1 MARTG
6 RAPGPEI
13 TTGKPVVV
21 WLSVALA
28 AVLAVLS
35 FFNWIQIGAD
45 GIAPWDIFGAVSSLG
60 WADGLWALIPML
72 LTVLLVVTLGVVL
85 TSKTLT
91 GQALSARIRAWSAG
105 LIVIG
110 YLFSLIYVLQTTNAS
125 TPEALLRNCND
136 AGYDGSYCLT
146 QVQDAMSNTP
156 EFFTQDAGVALWLS
170 VIFGIIFALLVLSQP
185 RPATRVSGAKTGLAG
200 KRRRP
205 QRPAGPSRTGQSGKQ
220 SRVAKRKR

>member
-6 RAPGPEI
+6 SASGPEI
-13 TTGKPVVV
+13 TTGNPVVV
-21 WLSVALA
+21 WLSVVLA
-28 AVLAVLS
+28 AVLTVLS

-72 LTVLLVVTLGVVL
+72 ATVLLVVTVGVVL

-91 GQALSARIRAWSAG
+91 GQALSTRFRAWSAG
-105 LIVIG
+105 LIVVG
-110 YLFSLIYVLQTTNAS
+110 YVFSLIYVLQTTKAS
-125 TPEALLRNCND
+125 TPEALLRNCNE

-170 VIFGIIFALLVLSQP
+170 VIFGIIFAVLILSQP
-185 RPATRVSGAKTGLAG
+185 RPAAKVSAAKTGLAG
-200 KRRRP
+200 KRKRP
-205 QRPAGPSRTGQSGKQ
+205 QRPAGTGRTGHTGKK
-220 SRVAKRKR
+220 SRAAKRKR